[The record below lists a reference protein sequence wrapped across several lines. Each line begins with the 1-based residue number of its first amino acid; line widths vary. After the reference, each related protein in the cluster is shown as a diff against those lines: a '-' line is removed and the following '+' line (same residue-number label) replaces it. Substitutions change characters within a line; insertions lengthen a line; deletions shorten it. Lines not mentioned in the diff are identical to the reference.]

1 MCEREGL
8 LQSVFLGVR
17 EGQLQTVFL
26 VVRERDIATSCVLR
40 LREGQLQTVFLGV
53 RERETPPR
61 TGCANI
67 SAFCF
72 IFGPDPF
79 SRVFCL
85 QSDRGRKCVGV

>member
-1 MCEREGL
+1 M
-8 LQSVFLGVR
+8 FLGVR

-40 LREGQLQTVFLGV
+40 CERGTATDCVLRC
-53 RERETPPR
+53 ERETPPR